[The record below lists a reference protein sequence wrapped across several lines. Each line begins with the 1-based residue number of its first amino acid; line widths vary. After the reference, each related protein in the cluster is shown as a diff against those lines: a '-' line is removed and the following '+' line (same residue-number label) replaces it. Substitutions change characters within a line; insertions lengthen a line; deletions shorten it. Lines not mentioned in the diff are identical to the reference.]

1 MSGFS
6 VPCVIETADDNSRP
20 APVTVLGLGPMGRA
34 LASAFLNAR
43 HPVTV
48 WNRTPGKAGD
58 LPDRGAAVAGSVQ
71 DAVRAGQVIVVCLID
86 YAAVRATL
94 EHVSTDWENRRLVN
108 LTSGEPAH
116 ARQMSRWASSR
127 GVDYLDGAILTPTP
141 AIGTPAAAVLLSGSS
156 DVYAAVRETMAAVGG
171 AVTHLGDD
179 PGRASAYE
187 VALLD
192 IFATSVNGIVHA
204 FALASAEGIEPEP
217 FAAFATG
224 IGGLL
229 PEMITRFARQ
239 IQSGHYPG
247 DRSTIASAASGI
259 AHVISTATSH
269 GIDVGML
276 TAAKSIVDQAV
287 ADGYGPEGLARLT
300 TVLHN
305 ASLKA

>member
-1 MSGFS
+1 MIATS
-6 VPCVIETADDNSRP
+6 DDNSRLTS
-20 APVTVLGLGPMGRA
+20 VTVLGLGPMGRA

-58 LPDRGAAVAGSVQ
+58 LPDRGAVVAGSVQ
-71 DAVRAGQVIVVCLID
+71 DAVQAGQVIIVCLID

-94 EHVSTDWENRRLVN
+94 EHSPADWENRRLIN
-108 LTSGEPAH
+108 LTSGEPAQ

-127 GVDYLDGAILTPTP
+127 GIDYLDGAILTPTP
-141 AIGTPAAAVLLSGSS
+141 TIGTPAAAVLLSGSR
-156 DVYAAVRETMAAVGG
+156 DVYEAVQETMAAVGG
-171 AVTHLGDD
+171 TTMHLGDD
-179 PGRASAYE
+179 PGQASAYE

-204 FALASAEGIEPEP
+204 FALASAEGIEPER
-217 FAAFATG
+217 FAAFAAG

-229 PEMITRFARQ
+229 PEMITRFAQQ
-239 IQSGHYPG
+239 IQTGHYPG

-259 AHVISTATSH
+259 AHIISTATSH

-276 TAAKSIVDQAV
+276 TAAKSIIDQAV

-300 TVLHN
+300 TVLR
-305 ASLKA
+305 KAGRV